1 MDPLPPPLAFFLLLV
16 SGWIDRHQ
24 QAVID
29 YLLEENL
36 VLRVAHSQTLVYERL
51 TEDDI
56 RVKVYG
62 ATAVVTGRT
71 DQRVRFGSD
80 VNEGRTRYTRV
91 YVKRNGHW
99 QIVAAQRTDIAPQKC
114 PDLLLSALP
123 AAVREEGC

>member
-91 YVKRNGHW
+91 CVKRNGHW
-99 QIVAAQRTDIAPQKC
+99 QIVAAERTDIAPQK
-114 PDLLLSALP
+114 
-123 AAVREEGC
+123 